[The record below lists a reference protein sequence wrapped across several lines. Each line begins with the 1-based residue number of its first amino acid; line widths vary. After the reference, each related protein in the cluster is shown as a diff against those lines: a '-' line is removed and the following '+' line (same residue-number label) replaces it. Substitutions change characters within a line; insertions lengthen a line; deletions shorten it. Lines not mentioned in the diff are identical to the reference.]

1 MNGYIHILLH
11 CILELEI
18 KDQAS
23 KARVKAI
30 EESAKVMIRGENK
43 EARQQTKKQEKIK
56 KEARPVRG

>member
-1 MNGYIHILLH
+1 MHPHFATLH
-11 CILELEI
+11 FGTRDKGPGKQGKRE
-18 KDQAS
+18 
-23 KARVKAI
+23 AI